1 MRVTALAGGVGG
13 ARFLRGLTRHID
25 ERDLTVVVKA
35 PCCHS
40 LHTISTTVSG
50 FESWR
55 AGQLIQFA
63 MPELDDDQRE
73 LLISGYC
80 PDCWTNL
87 FNPNTE
93 DLDHA

>member
-1 MRVTALAGGVGG
+1 MTFVSA
-13 ARFLRGLTRHID
+13 TRSGD
-25 ERDLTVVVKA
+25 DLTVVVKA
-35 PCCHS
+35 PCCGS
-40 LHTISTTVSG
+40 LHTMSTTVSG

-55 AGQLIQFA
+55 AGQLIQRA
-63 MPELDDDQRE
+63 MPELDDAQRE

-80 PDCWTNL
+80 PDCWTNP